1 MLDIYRWDTEIQ
13 LEIED
18 EAELEADTQAS
29 TTFDVSSGITIARLT
44 ALIDNYKKR
53 TAART
58 NSSPRSS
65 SSPSS
70 TSSLKLPKLQL
81 PSFSGSYT
89 ECNSFRDLFNASVD
103 SNTQLSNSE
112 KLNYLRACVKGDAAK
127 LISSLTITDANYSI
141 AERLLTDRYEN
152 KRSIVNAH
160 LKAIWSQPSI
170 KTESGS
176 ALRKLLETTNEN
188 LRALQEQ
195 VQGTEYWDP
204 LLVFWLCDKMDWN
217 PESSGNWITLVRS
230 Y

>member
-1 MLDIYRWDTEIQ
+1 MTTEEATKNIMKLKRVRGGHKAAFTLLTTRVEDLLRASIEDDEKLCEAEALLTSLNRKMLDNYRWDTEIQ

-58 NSSPRSS
+58 NSSPQSS
-65 SSPSS
+65 YSPSS

-89 ECNSFRDLFNASVD
+89 EWNSFRDLFNASVD

-112 KLNYLRACVKGDAAK
+112 KLN
-127 LISSLTITDANYSI
+127 
-141 AERLLTDRYEN
+141 
-152 KRSIVNAH
+152 
-160 LKAIWSQPSI
+160 
-170 KTESGS
+170 
-176 ALRKLLETTNEN
+176 
-188 LRALQEQ
+188 
-195 VQGTEYWDP
+195 
-204 LLVFWLCDKMDWN
+204 
-217 PESSGNWITLVRS
+217 
-230 Y
+230 